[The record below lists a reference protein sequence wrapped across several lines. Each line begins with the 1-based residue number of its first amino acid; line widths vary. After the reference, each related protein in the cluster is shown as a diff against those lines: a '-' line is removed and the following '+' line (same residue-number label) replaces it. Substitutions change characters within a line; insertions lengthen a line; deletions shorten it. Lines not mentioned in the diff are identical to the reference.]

1 MIRFRVLLLF
11 ACVLAICALHA
22 LPARADVA
30 EPKIVRVGYYENEV
44 FQEGAWFGAYKSGYA
59 YEYYRKI
66 SEYTGWQYDYV
77 YGSFGELYDMF
88 LDGEIDLLAGLAWKQ
103 EREGQMFYPEFP
115 MGNETY
121 SLLKHDDDADITA
134 VYTSMDGKSIGVLN
148 SAMVEV
154 LLKFLNVHHV
164 NAEVIT
170 FDDYDELFAAFD
182 SHQID
187 LLAAEGDGA
196 YGRDHAELLCLFGTS
211 DYYLCVSADRPDIL
225 EELDEAQMLL
235 FSDDPNFINSLR
247 NKYYPVSVSSRSFSP
262 AEKRWLDMHKK
273 LRIGY
278 LKNYLPFCATASDGS
293 ATGLVKDVVQEIL
306 GDLGIE
312 DVSVE
317 FTGYEG
323 SDKMISALAEEK
335 VDAIFPV
342 GGDLYLFE
350 ESGIYQSKAVL
361 TSFTELVYKNLPTG
375 PDGTGL
381 DPRASHFA
389 VNRNNNMQLYYIEKE
404 YPDAQIS
411 LYPSIEDCLT
421 AVLSGDVHCTT
432 INAFRSDI
440 LKNRKYRSLSSRQGY
455 MLAESCFGVRI
466 GNEGLLHLLNRGVSA
481 VGTEFPR
488 NLAFR
493 YGESLYV
500 YTAEDFTR
508 DHMGTFVVLLLLVSA
523 IIIYLLFRE
532 SVLSR
537 KALAAAEKANL
548 SKTTFLNSMSHD
560 IRTPMNA
567 IVGFTTLASS
577 HLDDRKLV
585 GEYLDRISVSSQHL
599 LSLLNDVLDM
609 SRIESGNVSLSEG
622 ELNLR
627 TLVEDIK
634 TIINADISARKQELS
649 VMQSIAHENV
659 IGDKLR
665 LNQVLLNIISNAM
678 KYTPEGGRIE
688 VCVRELGSP
697 VHSVADYQ
705 FRVTDNGIG
714 MSAEF
719 QKIVFEAFTRE
730 STTTVN
736 RIQGTGLG
744 MAITK
749 KIVDMM
755 GGTIS
760 VQSTQGVGSEFTV
773 VVPLQIS
780 DSPAALPEPA
790 KKEDGG
796 DAKDV
801 FEGKRILLA
810 EDTETNQMIAEAI
823 LTGAGLGV
831 EIAGD
836 GAIALEMM
844 ESRPA
849 GYYDLI
855 LMDIQ
860 MPNMDGY
867 EATRRIRALDDPA
880 KAGIPIIALTANAF
894 GEDRAKAFDAGM
906 NEHLAKP
913 YDIPKVMAMLRRF
926 L

>member
-1 MIRFRVLLLF
+1 
-11 ACVLAICALHA
+11 
-22 LPARADVA
+22 
-30 EPKIVRVGYYENEV
+30 
-44 FQEGAWFGAYKSGYA
+44 
-59 YEYYRKI
+59 
-66 SEYTGWQYDYV
+66 
-77 YGSFGELYDMF
+77 
-88 LDGEIDLLAGLAWKQ
+88 
-103 EREGQMFYPEFP
+103 
-115 MGNETY
+115 
-121 SLLKHDDDADITA
+121 
-134 VYTSMDGKSIGVLN
+134 
-148 SAMVEV
+148 
-154 LLKFLNVHHV
+154 
-164 NAEVIT
+164 
-170 FDDYDELFAAFD
+170 
-182 SHQID
+182 
-187 LLAAEGDGA
+187 
-196 YGRDHAELLCLFGTS
+196 
-211 DYYLCVSADRPDIL
+211 
-225 EELDEAQMLL
+225 
-235 FSDDPNFINSLR
+235 
-247 NKYYPVSVSSRSFSP
+247 
-262 AEKRWLDMHKK
+262 
-273 LRIGY
+273 
-278 LKNYLPFCATASDGS
+278 
-293 ATGLVKDVVQEIL
+293 
-306 GDLGIE
+306 
-312 DVSVE
+312 
-317 FTGYEG
+317 
-323 SDKMISALAEEK
+323 
-335 VDAIFPV
+335 
-342 GGDLYLFE
+342 
-350 ESGIYQSKAVL
+350 
-361 TSFTELVYKNLPTG
+361 
-375 PDGTGL
+375 
-381 DPRASHFA
+381 
-389 VNRNNNMQLYYIEKE
+389 
-404 YPDAQIS
+404 
-411 LYPSIEDCLT
+411 
-421 AVLSGDVHCTT
+421 
-432 INAFRSDI
+432 
-440 LKNRKYRSLSSRQGY
+440 
-455 MLAESCFGVRI
+455 
-466 GNEGLLHLLNRGVSA
+466 
-481 VGTEFPR
+481 
-488 NLAFR
+488 
-493 YGESLYV
+493 
-500 YTAEDFTR
+500 
-508 DHMGTFVVLLLLVSA
+508 
-523 IIIYLLFRE
+523 
-532 SVLSR
+532 
-537 KALAAAEKANL
+537 
-548 SKTTFLNSMSHD
+548 
-560 IRTPMNA
+560 
-567 IVGFTTLASS
+567 
-577 HLDDRKLV
+577 
-585 GEYLDRISVSSQHL
+585 
-599 LSLLNDVLDM
+599 
-609 SRIESGNVSLSEG
+609 
-622 ELNLR
+622 
-627 TLVEDIK
+627 
-634 TIINADISARKQELS
+634 
-649 VMQSIAHENV
+649 MQSIAHENV

>member
-1 MIRFRVLLLF
+1 MIRPRVSLF
-11 ACVLAICALHA
+11 AACILALAALIA
-22 LPARADVA
+22 PPSPAEES
-30 EPKIVRVGYYENEV
+30 EPRIVRVGYYENEI

-77 YGSFGELYDMF
+77 YGSFSELYDMF
-88 LDGEIDLLAGLAWKQ
+88 LRGEIDLLAGLAYKP
-103 EREGQMFYPEFP
+103 EREGLMFYPEFP

-121 SLLKHDDDADITA
+121 SLHKHKDDAEITSDYA
-134 VYTSMDGKSIGVLN
+134 SMEGRSIGVLN
-148 SAMVEV
+148 SAMVGV
-154 LLKFLNVHHV
+154 LDKFLSIHHV
-164 NAEVIT
+164 NASVVT
-170 FDDYDELFAAFD
+170 FDDYDELFEAFD
-182 SHQID
+182 SHRID
-187 LLAAEGDGA
+187 LLVAEGDGA
-196 YGRDHAELLCLFGTS
+196 RGRDHAELLCLFGTS
-211 DYYLCVSADRPDIL
+211 DYYLCVSSARPDIL

-235 FSDDPNFINSLR
+235 FSDDPNFINTLR
-247 NKYYPVSVSSRSFSP
+247 SKYYPISVSSRSFSP
-262 AEKRWLDMHKK
+262 AEQRWLDAHKV

-278 LKNYLPFCATASDGS
+278 LENYLPFCATAPDGS
-293 ATGLVKDVVQEIL
+293 VTGLVKDVAQEIL
-306 GDLGIE
+306 DDLGIE
-312 DVSVE
+312 GLSLE
-317 FTGYEG
+317 FTGFDG
-323 SDKMISALAEEK
+323 SDKMISALVSED
-335 VDAIFPV
+335 VDAVFPV

-350 ESGIYQSKAVL
+350 ESGIYQSKPVIS
-361 TSFTELVYKNLPTG
+361 SFTMIVYKSLPQG
-375 PDGTGL
+375 AVPAEPSFG
-381 DPRASHFA
+381 HFA
-389 VNRNNNMQLYYIEKE
+389 VNKNNNMQLYFIEKE
-404 YPDAQIS
+404 FPGAQVT
-411 LYPSIEDCLT
+411 LYPSIEDCLA
-421 AVLSGDVHCTT
+421 AVLSGDADCTT
-432 INAFRSDI
+432 INSFRSDI
-440 LKNRKYRSLSSRQGY
+440 LKNRRYRSLSLRQGAT
-455 MLAESCFGVRI
+455 MTDRNFGVKI
-466 GNEGLLHLLNRGVSA
+466 GNEGLLRLINRGISA
-481 VGTEFPR
+481 IGTEYPR
-488 NLAFR
+488 NRAFN
-493 YGESLYV
+493 YAENLYV

-508 DHMGTFVVLLLLVSA
+508 DHMGTFATIFFIVSAVIIFLLVREA
-523 IIIYLLFRE
+523 LLSKR
-532 SVLSR
+532 
-537 KALAAAEKANL
+537 ALVAAEKANV

-567 IVGFTTLASS
+567 IVGFTALASS

-609 SRIESGNVSLSEG
+609 SRIESGNVSLNEG
-622 ELNLR
+622 ELNLG

-634 TIINADISARKQELS
+634 TIVNADIEARKQELI

-697 VHSVADYQ
+697 VRSVADFQ

-714 MSAEF
+714 MSEEF
-719 QKIVFEAFTRE
+719 QKVVFDSFTRE
-730 STTTVN
+730 NSTTVN
-736 RIQGTGLG
+736 KIQGTGLG

-773 VVPLQIS
+773 VVPLRIS
-780 DSPAALPEPA
+780 RSPSVLPEPA
-790 KKEDGG
+790 GEEGED
-796 DAKDV
+796 DAGSQ
-801 FEGKRILLA
+801 FAGKRILLA

-867 EATRRIRALDDPA
+867 EATRRIRALSDPS

-894 GEDRAKAFDAGM
+894 DEDRAKAFDAGM

-913 YDIPKVMAMLRRF
+913 YDIPKVMAMLRKF